1 MALFTNLS
9 PSAGPVSASASSTSA
24 PSLTEQLV
32 EARHLDVL
40 APKLLDSLRDRQH
53 LRRRASISS
62 SHVARQGT
70 RIVSNLKSRRCVLAK
85 ERDSLVHEIATAC
98 GTVD

>member
-1 MALFTNLS
+1 MAAPLQ
-9 PSAGPVSASASSTSA
+9 SA
-24 PSLTEQLV
+24 PALWWLKISNTEQPTRLNREQLV